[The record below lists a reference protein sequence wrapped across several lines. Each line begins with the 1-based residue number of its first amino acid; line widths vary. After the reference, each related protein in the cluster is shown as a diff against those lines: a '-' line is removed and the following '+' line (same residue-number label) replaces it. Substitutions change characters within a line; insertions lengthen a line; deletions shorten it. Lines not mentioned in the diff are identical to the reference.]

1 MDAAAGAAS
10 APGAPPPPPPAPRG
24 YLASAWAA
32 VSSLVWR
39 AAPAAGAADGAGAGA
54 STASAAATSGDP
66 PEYAAALEASD
77 DVEFADMEGLGF
89 LATGFRDSKGRP
101 AALIIAK
108 RYPAGVVPPDRLF
121 RCVLWPSDCP
131 PAAIAAPA

>member
-1 MDAAAGAAS
+1 MDAAGGAAS
-10 APGAPPPPPPAPRG
+10 APGAPPPPAPAPRG

-39 AAPAAGAADGAGAGA
+39 AAPAAGAADGAGA
-54 STASAAATSGDP
+54 SASAATAAAASGDP
-66 PEYAAALEASD
+66 PEYVAALEASD

-89 LATGFRDSKGRP
+89 LTTGFRDSKGRP

-121 RCVLWPSDCP
+121 RCAWPSDCL
-131 PAAIAAPA
+131 PAATAARI